1 MFVLRNNS
9 KYPLISFYLQS
20 IPVDNVNQEQEKELN
35 QLRIDLAALTT
46 QCAQLDEAN
55 RAWQQYQ
62 PAQLHHLQNK
72 LQDYLPLYDN
82 ISFEELS
89 QMILDLIIKEREDF
103 NQRYQMLQKTNDDL
117 RLGEISGDVSV
128 DCYSIVLYRISN

>member
-1 MFVLRNNS
+1 MFVVRNKC
-9 KYPLISFYLQS
+9 KYPLISFYLKGTP
-20 IPVDNVNQEQEKELN
+20 IDNVNQEREKELH
-35 QLRIDLAALTT
+35 QLRIDLAALTI
-46 QCAQLDEAN
+46 QLDEAN

-72 LQDYLPLYDN
+72 LQDYLPLHDN

-89 QMILDLIIKEREDF
+89 QMILDQIIKEREDF
-103 NQRYQMLQKTNDDL
+103 NQRYQALQKTNDDL
-117 RLGEISGDVSV
+117 RLGEIFVDVSV